1 MIIIVKNAANRQGH
15 MSLLLKVK
23 GNFDRAYIYAKSIK
37 KNKPKYNV
45 TTYNCADVSIDV
57 LLASMKYRH
66 KGLDNSKTYALK
78 QTRKIIR
85 PNEMVGSLKKHFWF
99 FEV

>member
-1 MIIIVKNAANRQGH
+1 MARD

-23 GNFDRAYIYAKSIK
+23 GNFDRAYSYAKSIK

-45 TTYNCADVSIDV
+45 TTYNCADVLIDV
-57 LLASMKYRH
+57 LLASIKYRH

-85 PNEMVGSLKKHFWF
+85 PNGMVGSLKGIFGSSKYKR
-99 FEV
+99 